1 LQYIQADCKETKEWK
16 KDMAFRYLNK
26 TGIVLMLAVSFLT
39 LASYGQKNTRA
50 EYIATWKETAQQ
62 SMRALGIPASIT
74 LAQACLESAD
84 GNSDLA
90 VRGKNHFGIKCHG
103 WDGKK
108 IYHDDDKKH
117 ECFRK
122 YKKAEQ
128 SFEDH
133 AAFLSERSRYAFL
146 FELDTDDYKGWARG
160 LKKAGYA
167 TNPKYPALL
176 IKIIED
182 NNLAV
187 IDADVMAEGK
197 RNRRKDRKEE
207 KEQEEIVAEDVPIK
221 KISKEV
227 IKEDIKEEIADEE
240 PEAQL
245 LEKPKPVKEE
255 KPKKS
260 VEFGETIEVNVGKI
274 LMVHPNNVKFVL
286 ASAGDTPASIAEELN
301 LGTWQIEKYNDVDKN
316 WQFVDEAVVFIQ
328 PKRNKAKDPM
338 HRVSDG
344 ETLWDI
350 SQQHAISLSKLM
362 EYNRLTSRSSIQAGD
377 QLFLRKP

>member
-1 LQYIQADCKETKEWK
+1 ME
-16 KDMAFRYLNK
+16 FRCLINK
-26 TGIVLMLAVSFLT
+26 RFGLMLAAT
-39 LASYGQKNTRA
+39 LFIVAGYAQKITRA

-62 SMRALGIPASIT
+62 SMRMYGIPASIT

-108 IYHDDDKKH
+108 MYHDDDKKH

-133 AAFLSERSRYAFL
+133 ATFLSERSRYAFL
-146 FELDTDDYKGWARG
+146 FELDADDYKGWAKG

-182 NNLAV
+182 NDLAA
-187 IDADVMAEGK
+187 IDAEVMNEGK
-197 RNRRKDRKEE
+197 RNRRKEKKED
-207 KEQEEIVAEDVPIK
+207 KGKDEQILVDKTPIK
-221 KISKEV
+221 EV
-227 IKEDIKEEIADEE
+227 NNEAIKEDIQEEIA
-240 PEAQL
+240 A
-245 LEKPKPVKEE
+245 EKPEGNMPTE
-255 KPKKS
+255 PKTTKNAES
-260 VEFGETIEVNVGKI
+260 KKTVVFGETIDVTVGKQI
-274 LMVHPNNVKFVL
+274 MLHKNNVKFVL
-286 ASAGDTPASIAEELN
+286 AEAGDTPESIAEELN
-301 LGTWQIEKYNDVDKN
+301 LGAWQIEKYNDVDKN
-316 WQFVDEAVVFIQ
+316 WQFEEDAIVFIQ
-328 PKRNKAKDPM
+328 PKRNKAKDPI
-338 HRVSDG
+338 HKVAEH
-344 ETLWDI
+344 ETLWDV

-362 EYNRLTSRSSIQAGD
+362 EYNKLTTRSTIQAGD

>member
-1 LQYIQADCKETKEWK
+1 
-16 KDMAFRYLNK
+16 MVFRYLNNIRL
-26 TGIVLMLAVSFLT
+26 GLVLAANLLVLV
-39 LASYGQKNTRA
+39 SYGQKITRA

-62 SMRALGIPASIT
+62 SMRAHGIPASIT

-122 YKKAEQ
+122 YKRAEQ

-133 AAFLSERSRYAFL
+133 ATFLSERSRYAFL
-146 FELDTDDYKGWARG
+146 FEFDTDDYKRWAKG

-182 NNLAV
+182 NNLAA
-187 IDADVMAEGK
+187 IDAEVMAEGK
-197 RNRRKDRKEE
+197 RNRRKNKKE
-207 KEQEEIVAEDVPIK
+207 EQEELIATDTPVKE
-221 KISKEV
+221 ISKEV
-227 IKEDIKEEIADEE
+227 IKEDIEEEIAVEE

-245 LEKPKPVKEE
+245 LEKPKPTTEKEQK
-255 KPKKS
+255 KP
-260 VEFGETIEVNVGKI
+260 VEFSETIDVTVGKKI
-274 LMVHPNNVKFVL
+274 MLHKNNVKFVI
-286 ASAGDTPASIAEELN
+286 AAAGDTPASIAEELN
-301 LGTWQIEKYNDVDKN
+301 LGTWQIEKYNDVDEN
-316 WQFVDEAVVFIQ
+316 WQFKEDAVVFIQ
-328 PKRNKAKDPM
+328 PKRNKAKEPT

-350 SQQHAISLSKLM
+350 SQEHAIRLDKLM
-362 EYNRLTSRSSIQAGD
+362 EYNMLTSRSAVRAGD